1 MSDKTFLTAMFCIV
15 LSIAYTVGGLSVYY
29 SRNPGGPDDCHYHGS
44 DDLSGMHL
52 MEWLL
57 ITGIWTI
64 VVPTVQAII
73 FLCFDDGILVA
84 MGVELLSGLF
94 SLIMF
99 GMGMS
104 LITKYTDDA
113 CKQTPGWDMALTIL
127 IFQGF
132 AILKACF
139 STSNKD

>member
-1 MSDKTFLTAMFCIV
+1 
-15 LSIAYTVGGLSVYY
+15 
-29 SRNPGGPDDCHYHGS
+29 
-44 DDLSGMHL
+44 

-64 VVPTVQAII
+64 VVPTVQALI
-73 FLCFDDGILVA
+73 FLCFDDRILVA

-94 SLIMF
+94 SLTMF

-113 CKQTPGWDMALTIL
+113 CKQTPGWDMAFTIL

-139 STSNKD
+139 STNNKD